1 MKALAKY
8 WKVLLAIVLVAA
20 AAFLYF
26 NKYENERL
34 AYEREVQQLNTM
46 IMTLEANIKENM
58 KYADVQDQL
67 EDAKA
72 EVNASR
78 LKLYKSFPVE
88 MLEEDQIM
96 YVLYLEKLFKE
107 EIFFSFSEPV
117 QLVPL
122 NDGSVLE
129 GLQLAVNY
137 RTTYKGF
144 QEMVNYLATDSR
156 VASVVESTIEYD
168 AQNDVAV
175 GYLSLMLYLLDTD
188 AMEYTAPDV
197 AVPDTGK
204 NNIFK

>member
-8 WKVLLAIVLVAA
+8 WKVIVAVLLILAA
-20 AAFLYF
+20 VVFYF
-26 NKYENERL
+26 NKYKIEKL
-34 AYEREVQQLNTM
+34 AYESETRQLETM
-46 IMTLEANIKENM
+46 IMALEKNIQENM
-58 KYADVQDQL
+58 KYADVQDEL
-67 EDAKA
+67 EEAKA
-72 EVNASR
+72 ELEASR
-78 LKLYKSFPVE
+78 LDLYKSFPVE
-88 MLEEDQIM
+88 MREEDQIM
-96 YVLYLEKLFKE
+96 SVLYLETVFKE

-144 QEMVNYLATDSR
+144 QEMVNYLSTDSR
-156 VASVVESTIEYD
+156 VASVMESTIEYD

-175 GYLSLMLYLLDTD
+175 GYLSLVLYLLDTD

-197 AVPDTGK
+197 AIPDTGK
-204 NNIFK
+204 NNIFN